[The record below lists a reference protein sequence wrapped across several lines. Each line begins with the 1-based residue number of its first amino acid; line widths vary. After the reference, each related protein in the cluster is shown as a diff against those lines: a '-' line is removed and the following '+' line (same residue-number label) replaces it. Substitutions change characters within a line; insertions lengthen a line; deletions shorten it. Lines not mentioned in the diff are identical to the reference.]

1 LVEEKEVA
9 PGYTIVQSIYTECLV
24 PIHPTYK
31 SRHFKSVMWKP
42 NMFLGE

>member
-9 PGYTIVQSIYTECLV
+9 PGYTIVQSIYTVCLV
-24 PIHPTYK
+24 PMHPTYK